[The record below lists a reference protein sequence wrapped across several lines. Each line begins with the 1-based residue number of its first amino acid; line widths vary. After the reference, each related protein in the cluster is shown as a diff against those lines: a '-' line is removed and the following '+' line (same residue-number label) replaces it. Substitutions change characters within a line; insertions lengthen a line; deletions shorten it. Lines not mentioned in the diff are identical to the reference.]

1 MVNKNDVD
9 YPLYV
14 NSDVDKLFKKLFK
27 KFDANLY
34 RTKILRPD
42 FEDAHKTKSE
52 DNRLIHGIKL
62 IDNGK

>member
-1 MVNKNDVD
+1 MRDMVNKNDVD

-14 NSDVDKLFKKLFK
+14 NSDVDKLFK